1 MKRKESKMKRMVITI
16 IIAFIVSLLGT
27 YNATAQITKGL
38 VLAMMFDESSGDKV
52 SDSSGYGNHG
62 KVNGKADWKPGKF
75 NNAFHFDGAT
85 SISVPNKD
93 PLTQLTHPMTVGCW
107 VNPDT
112 ITGWHNIVEMDKTDP
127 ASKVGGW
134 KLGFNA
140 TKNVVWTTYG
150 VKDFAGTTVVDVGK
164 WTHVAV
170 TWDGAQAII
179 YVNGKAEAPIAGGG
193 VINVKDT
200 SQFPSLDIGWRRS
213 SAASFLV
220 GYVDDLFVYNRL
232 LTQQEINSLMAG
244 ISLLAVDKYDKSA
257 TTWGALKKF

>member
-1 MKRKESKMKRMVITI
+1 MRRSI
-16 IIAFIVSLLGT
+16 IISIAVMFAISLVAT
-27 YNATAQITKGL
+27 YNAMAQVSKGL
-38 VLAMMFDESSGDKV
+38 VLAMMFDEKSGDKV
-52 SDSSGYGNHG
+52 TDSSGYGNHG
-62 KVNGKADWKPGKF
+62 KVDGKVDWRVGKY
-75 NNAFHFDGAT
+75 NNAFHLDGAT
-85 SISVPNKD
+85 HITVLNKD
-93 PLTQLTHPMTVGCW
+93 PLTKLTHPMTVGCW

-164 WTHVAV
+164 WSHVAV
-170 TWDGAQAII
+170 TWDGAQATI

-193 VINVKDT
+193 VINVSDT

-213 SAASFLV
+213 SASSFLA
-220 GYVDDLFVYNRL
+220 GFVDDLFVYNRL
-232 LTQQEINSLMAG
+232 LTAKEINDLMAG
-244 ISLLAVDKYDKSA
+244 MSALAINSEDKA
-257 TTWGALKKF
+257 TTTWGNLKKF